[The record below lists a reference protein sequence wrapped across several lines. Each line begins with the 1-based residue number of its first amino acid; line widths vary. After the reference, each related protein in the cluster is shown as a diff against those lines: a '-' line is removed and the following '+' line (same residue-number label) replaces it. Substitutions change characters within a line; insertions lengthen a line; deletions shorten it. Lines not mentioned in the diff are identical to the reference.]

1 MIKNSRTAQKCEKY
15 APSKVDGGRSN
26 DILPLLQ
33 KCPYDPIALSK
44 AKEIESNVKN
54 KSSVFSIQ

>member
-1 MIKNSRTAQKCEKY
+1 MIKNSKTAQKCEKY
-15 APSKVDGGRSN
+15 APRKVDGGRSK

-44 AKEIESNVKN
+44 AEEIESNIIACQQQILN
-54 KSSVFSIQ
+54 S

>member
-1 MIKNSRTAQKCEKY
+1 MIENSKTAHKCEKY
-15 APSKVDGGRSN
+15 APRKVDGGRSN

-44 AKEIESNVKN
+44 AEEIESNIMTCQKQVLN
-54 KSSVFSIQ
+54 S

>member
-1 MIKNSRTAQKCEKY
+1 MIKNSKTAQKCEKY
-15 APSKVDGGRSN
+15 APRKVDGGRSK

-44 AKEIESNVKN
+44 AEEIESNIN
-54 KSSVFSIQ
+54 CQQQILNS